1 MPLAEAASLVE
12 YAQSASPQAKTKSS
26 KVHSAPSHNLAGP
39 LHMELADP
47 LADRLALAELA
58 EWCQQFSPSVA
69 LEEGDEP
76 ESLLL
81 DVTGLAK
88 LFGGEGALARRV
100 VRACN
105 RRGLAVRVALA
116 DTLGAAWALAHFAD
130 LKCRGGAE
138 DAAAI
143 LSALRLPLVVPAGE
157 SWARLAP
164 LPADALRLPE
174 ETCTL
179 LADLGVRRI
188 DQIATLPRSTLLARF
203 GPKVLEQLD
212 RASGAAP
219 EALVA
224 RALPAEREF
233 AWPFEHPTAR
243 QEMIEFAL
251 AELVARACGALARER
266 LGMLRLECRFEYER
280 HAADRFVVGM
290 FRASACPRHVGELV
304 RLKLEQLRFREPVAA
319 IRAAVLAEDRLEF
332 HQQEMFFADS
342 LQERR
347 QQQNRDAPRAIST
360 LVDRLSN
367 RLGARA
373 VVRPWLLASAQPEF
387 ACQYLPLASL
397 SARPRRASPRAS
409 RDRAAAPSPI
419 EASCGD
425 RPFYLEREPRRLTV
439 LSVAPDGPPARVR
452 LAGRDERIVRC
463 WGPERIETGWWRSR
477 CVRRDYYQVE
487 TGGGQRY
494 WLFRELTSGG
504 WFLHGEFA

>member
-12 YAQSASPQAKTKSS
+12 YAQSASPQAQSKSP
-26 KVHSAPSHNLAGP
+26 KAKNAAAGSHGASSP
-39 LHMELADP
+39 LHLELADP

-69 LEEGDEP
+69 LEEAEEP
-76 ESLLL
+76 QSLLL

-100 VRACN
+100 VRAYN
-105 RRGLAVRVALA
+105 QRGLAVRVALA

-130 LKCRGGAE
+130 LKCRGE
-138 DAAAI
+138 TQDAAAI
-143 LSALRLPLVVPAGE
+143 LSALRVPLVVPAGE
-157 SWARLAP
+157 SWPRLAS
-164 LPADALRLPE
+164 LPAEALRLPE

-188 DQIATLPRSTLLARF
+188 DQIAALPRATLLARF
-203 GPKVLEQLD
+203 GPKVLGQLD

-251 AELVARACGALARER
+251 EELVARACGALARER
-266 LGMLRLECRFEYER
+266 LGMLRLECCFEYER
-280 HAADRFVVGM
+280 HATDRFVVGLY
-290 FRASACPRHVGELV
+290 RASACPRHVGELV

-319 IRAAVLAEDRLEF
+319 IRAVVLAEDRLEF

-342 LQERR
+342 QE
-347 QQQNRDAPRAIST
+347 QQNRDAPRALAA

-409 RDRAAAPSPI
+409 RGRAAAPSPI
-419 EASCGD
+419 EPTCGD

-487 TGGGQRY
+487 TGGGERY

>member
-1 MPLAEAASLVE
+1 M
-12 YAQSASPQAKTKSS
+12 
-26 KVHSAPSHNLAGP
+26 
-39 LHMELADP
+39 
-47 LADRLALAELA
+47 
-58 EWCQQFSPSVA
+58 
-69 LEEGDEP
+69 
-76 ESLLL
+76 
-81 DVTGLAK
+81 
-88 LFGGEGALARRV
+88 
-100 VRACN
+100 
-105 RRGLAVRVALA
+105 
-116 DTLGAAWALAHFAD
+116 
-130 LKCRGGAE
+130 
-138 DAAAI
+138 
-143 LSALRLPLVVPAGE
+143 
-157 SWARLAP
+157 
-164 LPADALRLPE
+164 
-174 ETCTL
+174 L

-188 DQIATLPRSTLLARF
+188 DQIAALPRATLLARF
-203 GPKVLEQLD
+203 GSKVLEQLD

-251 AELVARACGALARER
+251 EELVARACGALARER
-266 LGMLRLECRFEYER
+266 LGMLRLECRFKYER
-280 HAADRFVVGM
+280 HAADRFVVGLY
-290 FRASACPRHVGELV
+290 RASACPRHVGELV

-342 LQERR
+342 E
-347 QQQNRDAPRAIST
+347 QQQNRDAPRALAA

-397 SARPRRASPRAS
+397 SARPRHPS
-409 RDRAAAPSPI
+409 RRQAAAPSPI
-419 EASCGD
+419 EPTCGD

-439 LSVAPDGPPARVR
+439 LSVAPDGPLARVR

-463 WGPERIETGWWRSR
+463 WGPERIETDWWRSR

-487 TGGGQRY
+487 TGGGERY